1 MLMRAGACK
10 KIYSKV
16 VLSLEHKGTFYRL
29 LLQTGYAQYNRYP
42 ICDIMDVLSTTI
54 DTKRHYLWY
63 NSNQCMNN
71 NRKDVKYIV
80 KLN

>member
-10 KIYSKV
+10 KTYSKV

-54 DTKRHYLWY
+54 DTKRH
-63 NSNQCMNN
+63 SRSMVQQIP
-71 NRKDVKYIV
+71 YIYEKV
-80 KLN
+80 YE